1 MSGDMLLLLLL
12 LLMMTMMMMMM
23 MMMMLMAGNL
33 KNLVILKADQNQLLN
48 VPATIAQ

>member
-12 LLMMTMMMMMM
+12 LLMMMMMMM
-23 MMMMLMAGNL
+23 MAGNL